1 MNKFKVGDRV
11 KVKGGFGPA
20 KGTEGV
26 VVEVDTGSS
35 LDSVLCRFKNFEG
48 HNGNGRTR
56 RGKDFD
62 TSDHWYLYPDQ
73 IELIS
78 RPNKTKN
85 RKRRKNNEFFM
96 WTICRKFIDN
106 FVRCND
112 ECRKLRKETRR

>member
-1 MNKFKVGDRV
+1 MNKFKVGDIV
-11 KVKGGFGPA
+11 KVTGGFGPS

-26 VVEVDTGSS
+26 VVEVDTGSA
-35 LDSVLCRFKNFEG
+35 LDCVLCRFENFKG
-48 HNGNGRTR
+48 HKGNGRTR

-78 RPNKTKN
+78 IPNKTKN

-96 WTICRKFIDN
+96 WTICRKCIDN

-112 ECRKLRKETRR
+112 ERRKLRKETRR